1 MPCGRPGRGTQQFRS
16 HPKPFWDRDTPS
28 YPRTGQGWVGQDP
41 PAQIDPPHLK
51 GVRPLLAARQGWGST
66 GNPGAPPPP
75 SVGAQWNQVWGQQ
88 VTRQEPGRAAQ
99 PQMTRT
105 RTTASVHGLGVCSS
119 PGRWGLMCVCHV
131 RLPVVQQNAGF
142 RKGSFRYLA
151 NTQHLICKCLLGSPS
166 QPPHE
171 GRHDHPNSRGY
182 SRAQDIPPQPAPQ

>member
-1 MPCGRPGRGTQQFRS
+1 MPCGRPGRGTQQSRS

-105 RTTASVHGLGVCSS
+105 RTTASVRGLGVCSS
-119 PGRWGLMCVCHV
+119 PGRWGLMCVCHS
-131 RLPVVQQNAGF
+131 RLRRPAERGVQKGF
-142 RKGSFRYLA
+142 LP
-151 NTQHLICKCLLGSPS
+151 LLSKHSAFNLQVFARVTLSATP
-166 QPPHE
+166 
-171 GRHDHPNSRGY
+171 
-182 SRAQDIPPQPAPQ
+182 